1 MELSKGNHLF
11 QGIDF
16 VPNVAGAWLMKW
28 ILLVILLGPHSA
40 VEVIEFET
48 EKLCSTGQAVVS
60 VASDIRTYCFQ
71 VRD

>member
-1 MELSKGNHLF
+1 
-11 QGIDF
+11 
-16 VPNVAGAWLMKW
+16 MKW

-48 EKLCSTGQAVVS
+48 EKLCSTAQAVVS
-60 VASDIRTYCFQ
+60 SASDIRTYCFQ